1 MLKSKIENLKLHL
14 WYYRKSSKKLLL
26 LTDLILLIFASI
38 TIIKELNPIYLIA
51 VYFSVYFTLYMGMI
65 NFSNIALACTP
76 LKLKDTVCGV
86 ALITWINSTLIIL
99 ISLLFGV
106 INAMLI
112 SVEFNGLW
120 LVYILK
126 FAIISYPML
135 KILCVTLYY
144 ISKKDRKLVTYFV
157 FAIFAL
163 VCFGLN
169 QLPILLSLISFIA
182 VSVLILFVFR
192 ILVKKLTYETIFF
205 KEAMR

>member
-1 MLKSKIENLKLHL
+1 MLKSKIENLKLHI
-14 WYYRKSSKKLLL
+14 WYYRKSSKKQLL
-26 LTDLILLIFASI
+26 LTDLMLLIFASV

-51 VYFSVYFTLYMGMI
+51 VYFSVYFTFYMDMI

-86 ALITWINSTLIIL
+86 TLITWIKSTLIIL
-99 ISLLFGV
+99 ISLFFGV

-120 LVYILK
+120 LIDILK
-126 FAIISYPML
+126 FAILSYSML

-144 ISKKDRKLVTYFV
+144 ISKKNRKLVTYFV
-157 FAIFAL
+157 LAIFAL

-169 QLPILLSLISFIA
+169 QLPLLLSLISFIA

-205 KEAMR
+205 KETGR

>member
-1 MLKSKIENLKLHL
+1 MLKSKIENLKLHI
-14 WYYRKSSKKLLL
+14 WYYRKSSKKQLL
-26 LTDLILLIFASI
+26 LTDLMLLIFASV

-51 VYFSVYFTLYMGMI
+51 VYFSVYFTFYMDMI

-76 LKLKDTVCGV
+76 LKLKDTVCAV
-86 ALITWINSTLIIL
+86 ALITWIRSILIIL
-99 ISLLFGV
+99 ISLFFGV

-120 LVYILK
+120 LIDILK

-144 ISKKDRKLVTYFV
+144 ISKKNRKLVTYFV
-157 FAIFAL
+157 LAIFAL

-169 QLPILLSLISFIA
+169 KLPLLLSLISFIA
-182 VSVLILFVFR
+182 VSVLILIVFR
-192 ILVKKLTYETIFF
+192 ILVKKLTYEIIFF
-205 KEAMR
+205 KEAGR